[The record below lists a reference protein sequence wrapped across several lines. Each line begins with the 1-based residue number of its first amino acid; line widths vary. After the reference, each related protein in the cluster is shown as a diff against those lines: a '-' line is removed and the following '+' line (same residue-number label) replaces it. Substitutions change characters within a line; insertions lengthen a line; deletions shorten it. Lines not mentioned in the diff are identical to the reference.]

1 MMSVGRE
8 VWPLMFIGIALLSI
22 LSYLRSY
29 KEDCLLFEKRMREA
43 FLWENMGE
51 FGGDTN
57 LEIMYYI
64 YSDKEDVEKVKNI
77 AYEIIRQVNG
87 P

>member
-22 LSYLRSY
+22 LSFLLSY

-51 FGGDTN
+51 FGG
-57 LEIMYYI
+57 IQI
-64 YSDKEDVEKVKNI
+64 
-77 AYEIIRQVNG
+77 
-87 P
+87 